1 MSSIHTSVRAQA
13 PIEEGAGLAV
23 AKGKLGMEAHF
34 ITGVVSKV
42 LIKET
47 VCNQGL
53 SKITNTTLYLD
64 FIKNV
69 EIGYRPAASIS
80 GKFILIIYLER
91 EIV

>member
-1 MSSIHTSVRAQA
+1 MSSINISVRAQA

-34 ITGVVSKV
+34 ITGIVGKA
-42 LIKET
+42 LKTEN

-69 EIGYRPAASIS
+69 EIGYRPTASIN
-80 GKFILIIYLER
+80 GKLISIIYL
-91 EIV
+91 